1 MWEHEMEIYLKN
13 QTKNEENLK
22 PEPSAIR
29 LSGAL
34 IGWYF
39 MKENTNVVQF
49 NATFTYPKVNSLAA

>member
-1 MWEHEMEIYLKN
+1 MEIYLKN

-49 NATFTYPKVNSLAA
+49 NATFTYPKS